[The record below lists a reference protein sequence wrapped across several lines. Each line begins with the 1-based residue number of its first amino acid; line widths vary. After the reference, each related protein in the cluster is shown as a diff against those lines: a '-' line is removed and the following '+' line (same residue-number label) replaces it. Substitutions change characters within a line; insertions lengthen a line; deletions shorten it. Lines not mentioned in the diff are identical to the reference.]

1 MSHSIELDRINAE
14 LGHNA
19 PALVAWAL
27 GLGKRAIVTTN
38 FRPFEAVIL
47 HLVTRVQPDVPV
59 VWMDNGYNTE
69 ATYRFADEVSRLLDL
84 NLKTYLPL
92 RSRAHREAIDGPVP
106 ALDDP
111 RHAAFTEEVKLE
123 PFTRALREAAPE
135 VWFTALRASDTAVRA
150 QMDPVSV
157 NPDGLIKVAPLLHW
171 SSKELYQYL
180 VQHNLPNNFDYFDP
194 TKGEDNRECGLH
206 ISH

>member
-69 ATYRFADEVSRLLDL
+69 ATYRYADEVTRLLGIDERRVREWA
-84 NLKTYLPL
+84 
-92 RSRAHREAIDGPVP
+92 RSGLCRP
-106 ALDDP
+106 A
-111 RHAAFTEEVKLE
+111 RRG
-123 PFTRALREAAPE
+123 RALRWKRAA
-135 VWFTALRASDTAVRA
+135 FALGVAWPSKIAS
-150 QMDPVSV
+150 
-157 NPDGLIKVAPLLHW
+157 
-171 SSKELYQYL
+171 
-180 VQHNLPNNFDYFDP
+180 
-194 TKGEDNRECGLH
+194 
-206 ISH
+206 

>member
-59 VWMDNGYNTE
+59 VWMDT
-69 ATYRFADEVSRLLDL
+69 AT
-84 NLKTYLPL
+84 T
-92 RSRAHREAIDGPVP
+92 
-106 ALDDP
+106 P
-111 RHAAFTEEVKLE
+111 RRPTAM
-123 PFTRALREAAPE
+123 PTR
-135 VWFTALRASDTAVRA
+135 
-150 QMDPVSV
+150 
-157 NPDGLIKVAPLLHW
+157 
-171 SSKELYQYL
+171 
-180 VQHNLPNNFDYFDP
+180 
-194 TKGEDNRECGLH
+194 
-206 ISH
+206 